1 MDVQGKLNRYM
12 RKARQKSTANPV
24 QHKLDQVQQMLNS
37 DAVDT
42 LLDNGDLTPKSLVTT
57 LRTIVDAAA
66 DTPLG
71 ALSRHE
77 RNRMMDCFDSS
88 TRRRPEDLNHF
99 RPYGAAEVTAAIEE
113 IRILQS
119 TVTDFESAMTFAR
132 RSASTVIDNS
142 HALAAHLIY
151 QLETGVTP
159 ND

>member
-12 RKARQKSTANPV
+12 RKAKQKTAADPV
-24 QHKLDQVQQMLNS
+24 KHKLDQVKQMLNS

-71 ALSRHE
+71 SLPRSECH
-77 RNRMMDCFDSS
+77 RMTDCFDSS
-88 TRRRPEDLNHF
+88 TRRRPEDLRHF
-99 RPYGAAEVTAAIEE
+99 RPYGAAEVAAAIEE
-113 IRILQS
+113 IRTLQS
-119 TVTDFESAMTFAR
+119 TVTDFESAVTQAR

-142 HALAAHLIY
+142 HSLAAHLIH